1 MLFSRRVEPL
11 RKWTMVFGIP
21 MTWREPTNHVNEC
34 YFCSINV
41 TVVSKEK
48 CKSLNYKIFLSAI
61 PPVTHS
67 TDIPIPEF
75 NKLPDLFI
83 K

>member
-1 MLFSRRVEPL
+1 
-11 RKWTMVFGIP
+11 
-21 MTWREPTNHVNEC
+21 MTWREPTNHVNEW

-48 CKSLNYKIFLSAI
+48 CKSLNYKTFLSAI
-61 PPVTHS
+61 PPVAHR

-75 NKLPDLFI
+75 NKLPVSSLNEHSDEE
-83 K
+83 